1 MIKWGAFINPIL
13 YKYALIYFVCKIQF
27 EENSFHYFVSQ
38 FTSSSPSYNLHGLNS
53 ASLDIALVWMLDAG
67 GWADVAARLSL
78 VQLPGLAPS
87 SRGRALVRVLGPRG
101 VGPSLRPL
109 PARHRPNAELLLFL
123 CFQA

>member
-1 MIKWGAFINPIL
+1 MRSL
-13 YKYALIYFVCKIQF
+13 YKSNSVQICLNLFCMLSIIY
-27 EENSFHYFVSQ
+27 YFVSQ